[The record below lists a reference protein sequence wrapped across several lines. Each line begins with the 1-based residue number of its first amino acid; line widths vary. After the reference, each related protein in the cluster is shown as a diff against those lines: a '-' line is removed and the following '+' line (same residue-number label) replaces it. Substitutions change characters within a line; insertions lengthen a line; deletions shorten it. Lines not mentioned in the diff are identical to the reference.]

1 MLDAI
6 ESENPGNENKQK
18 RALFMWWL
26 EHDTRASWHTLL
38 EALSQVDPSL
48 SDIVRDMYVTSTPP
62 STLHES
68 AVSID

>member
-1 MLDAI
+1 MLRVI

-26 EHDTRASWHTLL
+26 EHDTRASWRTLL
-38 EALSQVDPSL
+38 AALARVDPFL
-48 SDIVRDMYVTSTPP
+48 SDTVRDMYVTSTPP

-68 AVSID
+68 AVRID